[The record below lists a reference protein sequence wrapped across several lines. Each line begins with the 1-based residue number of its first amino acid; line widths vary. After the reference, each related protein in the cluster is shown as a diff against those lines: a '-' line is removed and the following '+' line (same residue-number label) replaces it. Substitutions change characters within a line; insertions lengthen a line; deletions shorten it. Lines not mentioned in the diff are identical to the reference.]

1 MEELGATAS
10 AVISFVERLEEDTAK
25 FYDWLAASYPEHK
38 EMFLAFAKDCRK
50 NKTLVTR
57 TYQETV
63 TDALETGYSF
73 KGLVL
78 NDFMPHVEWQEKMTL
93 AMALESAISLE
104 KKTVDLYADLTARS
118 KTLLSTIP
126 SAFRK
131 MADNRAAHL
140 SRLEVAARPS

>member
-1 MEELGATAS
+1 LEELGATAS
-10 AVISFVERLEEDTAK
+10 AVISFVERLEEDTAR
-25 FYDWLAASYPEHK
+25 FYERLATAYPEQK
-38 EMFLAFAKDCRK
+38 ETFLAFAKDCRK

-78 NDFMPHVEWQEKMTL
+78 GDFMPHVEWKEGKPL
-93 AMALESAISLE
+93 AVALGSAISLE
-104 KKTVDLYADLTARS
+104 GEAVRLYADLAARS

-126 SAFRK
+126 TAFCK
-131 MADNRAAHL
+131 VADVRAAHI
-140 SRLEVAARPS
+140 SRLELAARPS